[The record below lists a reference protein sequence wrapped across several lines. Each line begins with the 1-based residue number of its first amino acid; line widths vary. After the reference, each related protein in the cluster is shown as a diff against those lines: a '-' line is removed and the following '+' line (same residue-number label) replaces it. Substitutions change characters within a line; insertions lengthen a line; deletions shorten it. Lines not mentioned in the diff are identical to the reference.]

1 MEPKVCL
8 KTNSLYMMHECL
20 SLSFL
25 GNVIGYLDLV
35 HSKAGG
41 GSGRKGG
48 KGGRVQFMKN
58 VSHIII

>member
-1 MEPKVCL
+1 MSPGMEPVVCL
-8 KTNSLYMMHECL
+8 KSNSLYMMHECL

-41 GSGRKGG
+41 GSERKGG
-48 KGGRVQFMKN
+48 REGGIN
-58 VSHIII
+58 L

>member
-8 KTNSLYMMHECL
+8 KTNSLYMMHEYL

-48 KGGRVQFMKN
+48 REGGFN
-58 VSHIII
+58 L